1 MLIKCILSSQ
11 DPIEKILV
19 YIGFCDSGFS
29 CQSGYSDHNF
39 DDEPPSLD
47 NNGLGYNNLTTMVLA
62 TAWLFF
68 QTEIYFM

>member
-1 MLIKCILSSQ
+1 MT
-11 DPIEKILV
+11 V
-19 YIGFCDSGFS
+19 GSG
-29 CQSGYSDHNF
+29 QSGYSDRNF

-47 NNGLGYNNLTTMVLA
+47 NNDLGYNNLTTMVLA